1 MDNSCYPEKICYH
14 KSSKKNLFFK
24 VFLSALIILLSNNLF
39 AQQQTTVTVSVTN
52 ESMQSVFDK
61 VEKNTIYRFTY
72 MDVILPNDK
81 NITISAS
88 DMKIEDFLNKI
99 LSSTTLAYK
108 RNGNTFSITQKSQ
121 DTGSLVEL
129 TGIVVDEKDEPLIG
143 VIVAIKNT
151 TEAATTGMDGK
162 FALTASPNA
171 VLKINYLG
179 YFSQEIK
186 VEANKDIRIRLIENT
201 QTLDEVV
208 VVGYGMQKKSDLTGS
223 IASVKGDALPKLGAT
238 TLAQTLKGQIP
249 GLSFS
254 QTSNQPGAAVWMQ
267 IRGAAAGASPL
278 IVVDGIPVST
288 MWEPD
293 ARLNFGKGDKESIL
307 DNINPDDIQ
316 DIQVL
321 KDASATS
328 IYGSRAAGGV
338 ILITTKRGTE
348 SGRTNVSLKTSYTG
362 QRIAE
367 KPKVMSG
374 KDYMLASNASL
385 LERWVKDQGYYP
397 WGDKSL
403 PEYNELARLYE
414 ASGKKWNYNPSAIDN
429 FIRGTDWYDA
439 VTRDGQIQQYDL
451 SLTGDN
457 KNSAYLI
464 SLGYMGNDGI
474 VKNNDYDRITGR
486 INFDQTFSKWLKA
499 GIGVS
504 YSRINSNDVPISG
517 ASGSTTLFQAARKY
531 DPTIPVRDENG
542 NYALGTI
549 YGLAQNPASI
559 LDVTMYTKKDN
570 FLSSAYLD
578 VKPFDDLVVRGTVGY
593 DRKFANTGVYFP
605 STTQEGIYAGGIA
618 KINENNLSNYY
629 VNVTATYS
637 KIFAQYHSLKFM
649 AGWEF
654 QKLESEG
661 FSADN
666 QGFPYDGAK
675 WHNLGLGTYERPNVS
690 SFYSTTENA
699 SFISRLNYSFKD
711 RYLLTAN
718 FRRDGSSNFA
728 PNKQWGNFGGVAL
741 AWRINEEEFM
751 NKFEWL
757 SNLKL
762 RAGAGIT
769 GYAGSL
775 TGTQTYYTA
784 GKDYYFNNKHTSG
797 VALAMV
803 GNPNLSWESQE
814 DINIGLDLGLFNGH
828 LGATVDVYERT
839 IKDRIG
845 TKNLMSYHEVN
856 TLNYNTKRIDKT
868 QGIDLSIYGVLV
880 NKNSFS
886 WTSQFTLT
894 YYKDKTTKRD
904 PSEILDINNE
914 YRYTWNDM
922 WYYSADG
929 LVQPGE
935 AISYMPG
942 AIAGIVKIRDVNGYL
957 YDAAGNIV
965 CDEDGRPEYSGEPDG
980 KIDKA
985 DLIKIGNNTPIPFSW
1000 SNTFNYKNFDLNI
1013 YLYGKLNNW
1022 KNNDYKA
1029 NLSYGPFEGTNAI
1042 QYFGERYT
1050 FDNLDSKVPAFT
1062 QNTNS
1067 TLGYGDYFME
1077 KAWFIR
1083 LENISLGY
1091 TLPKNITKRICQ
1103 SMRFYGAL
1111 KNVAVLTPYNGQDP
1125 EYDIYMYP
1133 STSAFTFG
1141 IDIKF

>member
-1 MDNSCYPEKICYH
+1 MDNSHYPKKIYYH
-14 KSSKKNLFFK
+14 KCSKKNLF
-24 VFLSALIILLSNNLF
+24 LLILIIGFILLPDKLF
-39 AQQQTTVTVSVTN
+39 AQQQTSVTISVTN
-52 ESMQSVFDK
+52 ESLQSVFDK
-61 VEKNTIYRFTY
+61 VEKSTVYRFTY
-72 MDVILPNDK
+72 MDVILPTDR
-81 NITISAS
+81 NITVSAS
-88 DMKIEDFLNKI
+88 NMNIEDFLNRV
-99 LSSTTLAYK
+99 LSSTMLTYK
-108 RNGNTFSITQKSQ
+108 RNGNTFSIIPKTEKKEPQA
-121 DTGSLVEL
+121 EL
-129 TGIVVDEKDEPLIG
+129 TGTVVDDNDVPLVG
-143 VIVAIKNT
+143 VVVAIKNT
-151 TEAATTGMDGK
+151 TKAATTDADGK
-162 FALTASPNA
+162 FSLTAPLNST
-171 VLKINYLG
+171 LRISYLG
-179 YFSQEIK
+179 YFPQEIK
-186 VEANKDIRIRLIENT
+186 VTGAKELNVKLIENT
-201 QTLDEVV
+201 QTLDEVI
-208 VVGYGMQKKSDLTGS
+208 VVGYGVQKKSDLTGS
-223 IASVKGDALPKLGAT
+223 IASIKGDELPKYAST
-238 TLAQTLKGQIP
+238 TLAQTLKGQVP
-249 GLSFS
+249 GLSFT
-254 QTSNQPGAAVWMQ
+254 QTSSQPGAAVWMQ

-278 IVVDGIPVST
+278 IVVDGVPVST

-293 ARLNFGKGDKESIL
+293 AKLNFGKGDKESVL

-338 ILITTKRGTE
+338 ILITTKRGAE
-348 SGRTNVSLKTSYTG
+348 GGRTNVSFKASYTG
-362 QRIAE
+362 QWIAE

-374 KDYMLASNASL
+374 KEYMLASNQSL
-385 LERWVKDQGYYP
+385 LERWVKDEGYYP
-397 WGDKSL
+397 WGNKPL
-403 PEYNELARLYE
+403 PEYNELVQLYE
-414 ASGKKWNYNPSAIDN
+414 AAGKKWNYNPAAIDN
-429 FIRGTDWYDA
+429 FIGGTDWYDE
-439 VTRDGQIQQYDL
+439 VTRNGQIQQYDL
-451 SLTGDN
+451 SVTGGN
-457 KNSAYLI
+457 ANSSYLI
-464 SLGYMGNDGI
+464 SLGHMGNDGI
-474 VKNNDYDRITGR
+474 VKNNDYKRTTGR
-486 INFDQTFSKWLKA
+486 INFDQTFNKWLKA

-570 FLSSAYLD
+570 FLSSAYID
-578 VKPFDDLVVRGTVGY
+578 IKPFEDLVVRGTVGY

-605 STTQEGIYAGGIA
+605 STTQEGMYAEGIA

-629 VNVTATYS
+629 MNVTATYS
-637 KIFAQYHSLKFM
+637 KVFATDHSLKFM

-675 WHNLGLGTYERPNVS
+675 WHNLGLGTYERPGVG
-690 SFYSTTENA
+690 SFFGTTENA
-699 SFISRLNYSFKD
+699 SFISRLNYSYKEK
-711 RYLLTAN
+711 YLLTAN

-741 AWRINEEEFM
+741 AWRINEEEFLKST
-751 NKFEWL
+751 NWL

-814 DINIGLDLGLFNGH
+814 DINIGLDFGFFNSRLGGSI
-828 LGATVDVYERT
+828 DVYERT
-839 IKDRIG
+839 IEDRIG

-868 QGIDLSIYGVLV
+868 QGIDLSIYGTLV

-886 WTSQFTLT
+886 WHSQFTLT
-894 YYKDKTTKRD
+894 YYRDKTTKRD

-914 YRYTWNDM
+914 YKYTWNDM
-922 WYYSADG
+922 WYYKADG

-935 AISYMPG
+935 TISHMPG
-942 AIAGIVKIRDVNGYL
+942 AVAGVVKIQDVNGYL
-957 YDAAGNIV
+957 YDADGNIV
-965 CDEDGRPEYSGEPDG
+965 RDDDGRPRYSGEPDG

-985 DLIKIGNNTPIPFSW
+985 DLVKIGNNTPIPFSW

-1013 YLYGKLNNW
+1013 YLYGKFNNW

-1042 QYFGERYT
+1042 TYFNERYT
-1050 FDNLDSKVPAFT
+1050 FNNLDSQVPAFT

-1091 TLPKNITKRICQ
+1091 TLPKNITKKICQ

-1111 KNVAVLTPYNGQDP
+1111 KNIAVFSPYDGQDP

-1141 IDIKF
+1141 VDIKF